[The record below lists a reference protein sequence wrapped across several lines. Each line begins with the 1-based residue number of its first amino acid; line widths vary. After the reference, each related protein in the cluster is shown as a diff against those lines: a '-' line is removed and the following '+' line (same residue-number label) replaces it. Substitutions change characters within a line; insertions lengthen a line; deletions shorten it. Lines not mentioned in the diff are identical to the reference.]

1 MKLYVPVELRSYEG
15 RPRDVFVITSLV
27 PWSQGTFISNNNWFF
42 LHFLKQ
48 ELQKDLKMK
57 KAQGLKAR
65 DVLQG
70 LQAIRDSIICL
81 GFLLI
86 QKVSAVSVIKHMKRA
101 RREKFWNCPGTF
113 VSQFLCYNF
122 WVLCSA

>member
-1 MKLYVPVELRSYEG
+1 
-15 RPRDVFVITSLV
+15 
-27 PWSQGTFISNNNWFF
+27 
-42 LHFLKQ
+42 
-48 ELQKDLKMK
+48 MK
-57 KAQGLKAR
+57 KAHGLKAR

-86 QKVSAVSVIKHMKRA
+86 QKASAVSVIKHMKRA
-101 RREKFWNCPGTF
+101 RREKFSNCPGTF

-122 WVLCSA
+122 LL